1 MLFYAG
7 QFAVSQVSFSFF
19 EFQIQMVEYVA
30 VQDETLE
37 FESRQDFQEKL
48 CIAEFRT
55 KMNIRENQRI
65 DLFLGHYYSF
75 LLPLLPRQWLKE
87 KSALFHRLDDDLLT
101 FAITFHLQLSIFY
114 SFVDGALPTD

>member
-1 MLFYAG
+1 MLSYVG

-30 VQDETLE
+30 IQDETLE

-55 KMNIRENQRI
+55 KMNIRKNQRV
-65 DLFLGHYYSF
+65 DLFLGHYCSS
-75 LLPLLPRQWLKE
+75 LLAQWFKE
-87 KSALFHRLDDDLLT
+87 KSALFHRLDYDLLT
-101 FAITFHLQLSIFY
+101 FAISFHLQPSIFY
-114 SFVDGALPTD
+114 SFVDRVLPTN